1 MRPREILINCAW
13 QNSSIP
19 FHGKEAPQ
27 KPALNEN
34 SQEGAQALGLSG
46 GLRQTCRSNFVVVG
60 PPVPVNHNKMLSV
73 FALAPSYV
81 PTGPMRAAVATRRAP
96 NAAAIAVTRETA
108 DISTNAG
115 TCVQVRHRRR
125 PGRCPLISCTFTTT
139 PRHRHDHLL
148 ATNAHL
154 VLLPRRSGRRAS
166 LRTSPRSRAG
176 STRRR
181 RRRRRRTSG
190 SACTRTRA
198 STTRTTTRCRTR
210 RTRGD
215 DPGSRGWVSSTR
227 GRVSSTVCV
236 PDVCRLLFLGNFPY
250 GELSNA
256 HPRALGR
263 DAPRAILARA
273 AAVDRRAQ
281 RLVHRERRAGA
292 AS

>member
-1 MRPREILINCAW
+1 MFPLSLALLGFNCFVDEAW
-13 QNSSIP
+13 
-19 FHGKEAPQ
+19 
-27 KPALNEN
+27 PAADVVVTRDLPYGSNFNNVTGEVQTLLLDIYEPPLSDNRTARARADPLSEN
-34 SQEGAQALGLSG
+34 SQEGAQALALSG

-60 PPVPVNHNKMLSV
+60 VPVPVNHNNMFSIA
-73 FALAPSYV
+73 ALAPSYV

-139 PRHRHDHLL
+139 PRHHHDHLL

-198 STTRTTTRCRTR
+198 STTRTTTRRRTR

-215 DPGSRGWVSSTR
+215 DAGSRGGSPHSWS
-227 GRVSSTVCV
+227 G
-236 PDVCRLLFLGNFPY
+236 LLY
-250 GELSNA
+250 GV
-256 HPRALGR
+256 RA
-263 DAPRAILARA
+263 
-273 AAVDRRAQ
+273 
-281 RLVHRERRAGA
+281 
-292 AS
+292 

>member
-1 MRPREILINCAW
+1 M
-13 QNSSIP
+13 
-19 FHGKEAPQ
+19 
-27 KPALNEN
+27 
-34 SQEGAQALGLSG
+34 SG

-60 PPVPVNHNKMLSV
+60 PPVPVNHNIMFSIA
-73 FALAPSYV
+73 ALAPSYV
-81 PTGPMRAAVATRRAP
+81 PVGPMRAAVATRRAP

-115 TCVQVRHRRR
+115 TCVRVRPRRR

-148 ATNAHL
+148 ATTAHL

-181 RRRRRRTSG
+181 RRRRRRTCG

-198 STTRTTTRCRTR
+198 STTRTRRRTR

-215 DPGSRGWVSSTR
+215 VVHPVVG
-227 GRVSSTVCV
+227 
-236 PDVCRLLFLGNFPY
+236 LLYSWSGLLY
-250 GELSNA
+250 GV
-256 HPRALGR
+256 RA
-263 DAPRAILARA
+263 
-273 AAVDRRAQ
+273 
-281 RLVHRERRAGA
+281 
-292 AS
+292 